1 MVKVMTIAQVLKLK
15 GLNDWQRFALNFQ
28 PKHLKCEVRINPDK
42 TVEVG
47 DPVLYSIRLVP

>member
-47 DPVLYSIRLVP
+47 DPVL